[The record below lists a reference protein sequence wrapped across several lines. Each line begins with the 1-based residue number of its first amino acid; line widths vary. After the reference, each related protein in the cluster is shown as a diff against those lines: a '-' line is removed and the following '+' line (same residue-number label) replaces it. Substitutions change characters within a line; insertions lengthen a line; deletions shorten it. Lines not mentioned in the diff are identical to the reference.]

1 MYQFK
6 SKTLTCTVCASE
18 QFLSATHHGATV
30 QKAPSAS
37 DHFLSKTNVQFTLS
51 GRVLTTLAEMEALTI
66 LTKSKANFPQIFLLF
81 FPLLDIIK
89 GQPKSPPSNFSKHST
104 TPPQSLFRG
113 MLLVS
118 SLQAGSSE

>member
-1 MYQFK
+1 MPVEQKYRFLENRSLFHRQGKKHSMYQFK

-51 GRVLTTLAEMEALTI
+51 GRVLTTLAETEALTI

-81 FPLLDIIK
+81 FLSWI
-89 GQPKSPPSNFSKHST
+89 
-104 TPPQSLFRG
+104 
-113 MLLVS
+113 
-118 SLQAGSSE
+118 

>member
-6 SKTLTCTVCASE
+6 SKTLTCTVRASE

-51 GRVLTTLAEMEALTI
+51 GRVLTNLAETEVLTT

-81 FPLLDIIK
+81 FSLGYNQRPTKEPTVKLFKAQHDA
-89 GQPKSPPSNFSKHST
+89 PSK
-104 TPPQSLFRG
+104 
-113 MLLVS
+113 LV
-118 SLQAGSSE
+118 

>member
-51 GRVLTTLAEMEALTI
+51 GRVLTTLAETEALTI

-81 FPLLDIIK
+81 FPSLGYNQRPTKEPTVKLFKAQHDA
-89 GQPKSPPSNFSKHST
+89 PSK
-104 TPPQSLFRG
+104 
-113 MLLVS
+113 LV
-118 SLQAGSSE
+118 